1 MAYTTRTV
9 TSRVPPSTK
18 PPTSAPLQRTTRR
31 TTRPQLS
38 ELGKPKPI
46 KTGKEGGSA
55 GAEEGLSPEAALW
68 AGADMDRSLEIRAAD
83 VEARMAELT
92 HAEEAAGEQVDEH
105 HDELHKANER
115 EEQAKQP
122 QAFKAWQRP
131 PSQPKP
137 QAAQQKPGAQQ
148 SQTAQS
154 NKNLPQV
161 GGQGASG
168 TTSASYR
175 SLAAVG
181 QVKLTGQL
189 AKAERPPDAFTLLKE
204 AKDKGVLFVEDA
216 LKEGHSEEQEDPEL
230 NAAVEECIRQCFGLR
245 GILRIG
251 PGHNDK
257 NEPIIVVATT
267 NGFTDASFAK
277 VPEKVHRFSTLIAI
291 PFDLLPLKRER

>member
-1 MAYTTRTV
+1 M
-9 TSRVPPSTK
+9 TSRLPPSAK
-18 PPTSAPLQRTTRR
+18 PPTQAPLRSTRR
-31 TTRPQLS
+31 STRPQAAELS
-38 ELGKPKPI
+38 KPKPI
-46 KTGKEGGSA
+46 KTGKEGGSQ

-68 AGADMDRSLEIRAAD
+68 GGMDMDRSLEIRAAD
-83 VEARMAELT
+83 VEQRMAELT
-92 HAEEAAGEQVDEH
+92 HAEEAGAQQVDEH
-105 HDELHKANER
+105 HDELAKANER

-122 QAFKAWQRP
+122 QSFKAWQRP
-131 PSQPKP
+131 PSQARPA
-137 QAAQQKPGAQQ
+137 AAQQKPATQHQQ
-148 SQTAQS
+148 AATAQS
-154 NKNLPQV
+154 YKNLAPV

-168 TTSASYR
+168 ATSASYR

-189 AKAERPPDAFTLLKE
+189 AKAERPPDAFALLKE
-204 AKDKGVLFVEDA
+204 AKEKGVLFTEDA
-216 LKEGHSEEQEDPEL
+216 LKEGHSEDQEDPEL

-277 VPEKVHRFSTLIAI
+277 VPEKISRFPTLIAI
-291 PFDLLPLKRER
+291 PFELLPLKRER